1 MSDTC
6 DSTDC
11 SLPVSSVPGSLQ
23 ARILEWF
30 AISSSRGSSQPK
42 DRTHVCYI
50 SCIGRQVQLRQ
61 KYKHKNEAPLSSAAP
76 LTIGN
81 NCQVCGMHTS
91 RQFSLNLHMCV
102 IYTHLRLRGYL
113 CKFMQ
118 INEANLSVL
127 ISTRSFVVAGAPPGG
142 GHMSLVIC
150 SPSLLQ
156 PGAPPSGVRAGG
168 LCGHLWPL
176 LELMESHSIHIPAKC

>member
-1 MSDTC
+1 MSVT
-6 DSTDC
+6 
-11 SLPVSSVPGSLQ
+11 SLVL
-23 ARILEWF
+23 A
-30 AISSSRGSSQPK
+30 
-42 DRTHVCYI
+42 
-50 SCIGRQVQLRQ
+50 GRFNSGRNINI
-61 KYKHKNEAPLSSAAP
+61 KMKPPLSSAAP

-91 RQFSLNLHMCV
+91 RQFSLNLHVCV

-168 LCGHLWPL
+168 LSWAPVAT
-176 LELMESHSIHIPAKC
+176 P